1 MLVIMTEV
9 MVVVMILAKVMVV
22 TVMILVMVVVI
33 LVVVVVVRTMVMIL
47 VVVVRMMVV
56 VVVTVILSVS
66 QVDIYCAHL
75 LCCHTSK
82 NLICVNS
89 QPPMRRLKQL
99 SDFSQEV
106 VLNTQY
112 PSIPRM
118 DTVCAPVWSRLW
130 GSPRPPW
137 REVPPR
143 ALHFLCALTQG
154 PSPPWRP
161 RSRVR
166 APELAPLVSPPA
178 SPHRVNRKREIAA
191 FVKVEGVVSLREV
204 GLWRCSLT
212 RSRSTSVA
220 GPPIPGGKHLLP
232 RLRGWVP
239 RGSEAHLWQLC
250 HPQPQEAEAP
260 GILGAGGP
268 RGHGTMSISEV
279 VQRARAAFNSGK
291 ARPLQFRIQQLEGL
305 RRMIREREK
314 DLVGALT
321 ADLHKNEWNA
331 YYEEIVYI
339 LEEIDYVI
347 QKLPEWAAD
356 EPVEK
361 TPQTQQDEP
370 YIHSEPLGVV
380 LVIGAWNYPFSL
392 TIQPMVGAIAAG
404 NAVLI
409 KPSELSENTASLLA
423 AVIPQYLDKDLYAVI
438 CGGVP
443 ETTEVLK
450 ERFDHILCTGST
462 AVGKIVM
469 AAAAKHLTPVTL
481 GLGGK
486 NPCYV
491 DKDCDLDIA
500 CRRIAWGK
508 FMNSGQNCVGPDY
521 ILCDPSIQNQIVEKL
536 KKSLKEFYGEDAKKS
551 RDYGRIINC
560 QHFQRIMGLME
571 GQKVAHGGAGDAAT
585 RYIAPTILM
594 DVDPQSQVMQE
605 EVFGPIMPI
614 VCVRGL
620 EEAIQFINQ
629 REKALALY
637 VFSLND
643 KVIKKMIA
651 ETSSGGVTAND
662 IMVHSTVH
670 SLPYGGVGSSGMGS
684 YRGWE
689 SFKTFSH
696 RRSCLVRP
704 LLNEESLK
712 ARYPPSPAKM
722 PRH

>member
-99 SDFSQEV
+99 SDFSQ
-106 VLNTQY
+106 
-112 PSIPRM
+112 
-118 DTVCAPVWSRLW
+118 
-130 GSPRPPW
+130 
-137 REVPPR
+137 
-143 ALHFLCALTQG
+143 
-154 PSPPWRP
+154 
-161 RSRVR
+161 
-166 APELAPLVSPPA
+166 
-178 SPHRVNRKREIAA
+178 
-191 FVKVEGVVSLREV
+191 EV